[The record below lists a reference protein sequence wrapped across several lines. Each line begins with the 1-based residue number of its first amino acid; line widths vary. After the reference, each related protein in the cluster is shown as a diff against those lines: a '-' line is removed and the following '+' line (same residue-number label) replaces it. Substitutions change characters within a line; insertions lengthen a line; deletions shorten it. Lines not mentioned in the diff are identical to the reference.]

1 MLEGI
6 NKKQYKVIKNDLDNL
21 YNNLEDFIDTLI
33 RKTEK
38 ISKLELRQKRNNID
52 PHLRKKFLIINS

>member
-33 RKTEK
+33 SKTEK
-38 ISKLELRQKRNNID
+38 ISKLELRQ
-52 PHLRKKFLIINS
+52 